1 MKNLNKISDIF
12 FKYKNAK
19 TKEEEIISKN
29 NFATAMR
36 KEMTHKY
43 KSNELLNTYRKLLEL
58 YDFTTQFK
66 KFNSEGKYETA
77 IYAISPKEN
86 KAKTL
91 NLFKEIEKLEE
102 ELKEYENDKTY

>member
-12 FKYKNAK
+12 FQYKNAK
-19 TKEEEIISKN
+19 TKEEEIIAKN

-43 KSNELLNTYRKLLEL
+43 KSNELLNTYRNLV
-58 YDFTTQFK
+58 
-66 KFNSEGKYETA
+66 A
-77 IYAISPKEN
+77 YAITAKEN
-86 KAKTL
+86 ESKIT
-91 NLFKEIEKLEE
+91 NLFKKIEKLEE